1 MYVYPLS
8 YTSRVLLCFN
18 YTPHMY
24 LYPLSYT
31 SHVLLCFKVYIS
43 RIFISTVIHVT
54 RTSMFQSIYLTYIYI
69 HCHTRHTYFYVS
81 KYISH
86 VYLYPLSYTSHVLL
100 YFNHIPHLYLYPL
113 SYTSSVLL
121 CFNPIPH
128 MYVYPLSYTS
138 RVLLCFSHTCICIH
152 CHTRHAYL
160 CVPVI
165 YLTSTMALGTMSV
178 CLTVFVLNLHHQ
190 DGARPVP
197 TWSRVLVLHYLSKVL
212 CVTSRKPDTEIRRR
226 NVGVGTLRNGL
237 RNIVT
242 DIGLISPGSTG
253 RARAHAHAHNGI
265 IVENGDSSATEM
277 QELVTRARR
286 DRHVTAVDHM
296 TDWREMAHVLDRL
309 FFYVVFILMTAA
321 TLVVFCVP
329 AANNSK
335 TFGEEVT

>member
-1 MYVYPLS
+1 MCIYIHCHPHHAYF
-8 YTSRVLLCFN
+8 YAFN
-18 YTPHMY
+18 YVFRMY
-24 LYPLSYT
+24 LYPLS
-31 SHVLLCFKVYIS
+31 
-43 RIFISTVIHVT
+43 
-54 RTSMFQSIYLTYIYI
+54 
-69 HCHTRHTYFYVS
+69 
-81 KYISH
+81 
-86 VYLYPLSYTSHVLL
+86 P
-100 YFNHIPHLYLYPL
+100 
-113 SYTSSVLL
+113 
-121 CFNPIPH
+121 
-128 MYVYPLSYTS
+128 TS
-138 RVLLCFSHTCICIH
+138 RVLLYFKLCTCSCIYSHTRNTYFYVLITYLTCICTHCHTRNTYFYVLVTYPTCICIH
-152 CHTRHAYL
+152 CHPRHAYL

-212 CVTSRKPDTEIRRR
+212 CVTSRKPDTEVRRR

-253 RARAHAHAHNGI
+253 RARAHAHNGI

-321 TLVVFCVP
+321 TLVVFLVP